1 MMIIPYHGVTPQI
14 DPSAYVQKSAHII
27 GDVHIG
33 PESSVWFNAVVR
45 GDVCYIRIGAQVNIQ
60 DNATIHVFSGG
71 LPTILSDGVSIAHN
85 VVVHACTIRNFT
97 LVGMGAIVL
106 DGAEI
111 GEECLIGAGAVVTPR
126 TQIPPRSLVV
136 GNPAKVIRSLNAE
149 EIARLHRSAENYVR
163 FAREYIAQGIE

>member
-1 MMIIPYHGVTPQI
+1 MIISHHGVAPQI
-14 DPSAYVQKSAHII
+14 DPSAYIQQTAHII

-33 PESSVWFNAVVR
+33 PESSVWFNVVVR
-45 GDVCYIRIGAQVNIQ
+45 GDVCHIRIGARVNIQ

-71 LPTILSDGVSIAHN
+71 IPTILEDGVSIAHN
-85 VVVHACTIRNFT
+85 VVAHACTIRRFT

-111 GEECLIGAGAVVTPR
+111 GEECLIGAGAVVAPR
-126 TQIPPRSLVV
+126 TQIPSHSLVL
-136 GNPAKVIRSLNAE
+136 GSPAKVVRPLTDA

-163 FAREYIAQGIE
+163 FAQEYIEQGIK